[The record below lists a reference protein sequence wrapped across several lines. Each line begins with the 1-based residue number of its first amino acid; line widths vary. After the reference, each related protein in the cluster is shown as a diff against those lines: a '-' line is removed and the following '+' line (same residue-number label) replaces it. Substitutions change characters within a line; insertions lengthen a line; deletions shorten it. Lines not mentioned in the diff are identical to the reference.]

1 MERTGQK
8 HRATI
13 DHRSGL
19 PLTKT
24 LGIGHVTMSARL
36 LTLAAMGLALLLG
49 GISAFAQ
56 QRPTADEQRVFEERK
71 ARKNKQNFTGWKGIL
86 FYCPDRDQSNQAL
99 KEICD
104 KTHSNAAFLAAA
116 AKLNLVKAHD
126 AYELGFKA
134 RVGDLLVLEVE
145 LFSTK
150 PGTPAAVH
158 ANLRAYISYSNAID
172 TSSLAHEKKGART
185 IPRSGD
191 LLFWEREVIGASS
204 GTAQELVLPIS
215 QGIEQHLKQF
225 FAELINAQR

>member
-1 MERTGQK
+1 VLAAQ
-8 HRATI
+8 
-13 DHRSGL
+13 L
-19 PLTKT
+19 VL

-36 LTLAAMGLALLLG
+36 LILAALGLALLLG

-56 QRPTADEQRVFEERK
+56 QRPTADEQRIFEEHK
-71 ARKNKQNFTGWKGIL
+71 ARENKQNFTGWEGIL
-86 FYCPDRDQSNQAL
+86 FYCPDRDQSNKAL

-104 KTHSNAAFLAAA
+104 KTYSNAAFLAAA

-126 AYELGFKA
+126 GYELGFMA
-134 RVGDLLVLEVE
+134 IADDLLVFEVE
-145 LFSTK
+145 LYSTK

-158 ANLRAYISYSNAID
+158 ANLRAYISYSKAID
-172 TSSLAHEKKGART
+172 TSSLAQEKKGART

-191 LLFWEREVIGASS
+191 LLFWERGVIGASS

-225 FAELINAQR
+225 FADFVNAQR